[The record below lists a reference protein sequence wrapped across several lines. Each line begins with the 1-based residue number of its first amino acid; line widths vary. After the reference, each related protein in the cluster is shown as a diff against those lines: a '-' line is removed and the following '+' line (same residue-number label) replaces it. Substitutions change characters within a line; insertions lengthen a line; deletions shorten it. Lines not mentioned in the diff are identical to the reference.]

1 MNQVFDIKRFTL
13 LARLKFSLHKNALGL
28 SIAGYYALLFI
39 IGFFIAYAHRNDA
52 SASFEGFHYVCMG
65 LMMIL
70 GGVVLAGR
78 AFQDMNT
85 SEKSNFQIMT
95 PASNLEKLIL
105 PLISTSIGWLLF
117 SYISYVIFA
126 LLFNGI
132 WSAAFGI
139 HFEFFAGTEMFKIEY
154 FGDQVLGFFVMH
166 SVYLLGSAAFKKY
179 PIVKTILTQFI
190 INWGMMLV
198 ALLGII
204 VFFGSIEDFGNKMDS
219 MDKFILEQNLELL
232 EQNAR
237 TIFRILGFLL
247 MAALYTTAY
256 YKLRE
261 REV

>member
-1 MNQVFDIKRFTL
+1 
-13 LARLKFSLHKNALGL
+13 
-28 SIAGYYALLFI
+28 
-39 IGFFIAYAHRNDA
+39 
-52 SASFEGFHYVCMG
+52 
-65 LMMIL
+65 
-70 GGVVLAGR
+70 
-78 AFQDMNT
+78 MNT

>member
-154 FGDQVLGFFVMH
+154 FCSLNSPLLYKKANKGISITRKVFRINFVTVATSNVLG
-166 SVYLLGSAAFKKY
+166 LL
-179 PIVKTILTQFI
+179 
-190 INWGMMLV
+190 NC
-198 ALLGII
+198 
-204 VFFGSIEDFGNKMDS
+204 
-219 MDKFILEQNLELL
+219 
-232 EQNAR
+232 
-237 TIFRILGFLL
+237 
-247 MAALYTTAY
+247 
-256 YKLRE
+256 
-261 REV
+261 